1 VNEQVTIMSTAT
13 LRKWGGAIA
22 VSLPKKLLSML
33 SLEVGAEVNIVA
45 ENGKIILSPAR
56 QSLTLPQLMKE
67 QKQLE
72 RRLGN
77 QRHDRPWLDSK
88 ARGKELL

>member
-1 VNEQVTIMSTAT
+1 MSTAT

-22 VSLPKKLLSML
+22 VSLPKKILSML
-33 SLEVGAEVNIVA
+33 SLEVGAEVNIA
-45 ENGKIILSPAR
+45 TENGKIILSPAR
-56 QSLTLPQLMKE
+56 QSFTLTQLMKE

-72 RRLGN
+72 RRSEHPVIDSQWLG
-77 QRHDRPWLDSK
+77 SA

>member
-1 VNEQVTIMSTAT
+1 MSTAT

-33 SLEVGAEVNIVA
+33 SLEVGAEVDIAA
-45 ENGKIILSPAR
+45 ENGKIILSPTR
-56 QSLTLPQLMKE
+56 QSFTLTQLMKE

-72 RRLGN
+72 RRLGH
-77 QRHDRPWLDSK
+77 QWHDRLWLDSR